1 MHDRRHFLCQSAA
14 AFAGI
19 QILPRSVF
27 GANEKLNIAFVGA
40 GGKGWHAV
48 QSLLEN
54 DLVNQVAFADV
65 DEDGLRVPRWPGMC
79 GLEFLVQRADGIL
92 AWISTGKSSTK

>member
-1 MHDRRHFLCQSAA
+1 MQTRRHFLSQSAA
-14 AFAGI
+14 VFAGI

-54 DLVNQVAFADV
+54 DLVNHAAFADV
-65 DEDGLRVPRWPGMC
+65 DEPRAAQARKARPNTP
-79 GLEFLVQRADGIL
+79 FY
-92 AWISTGKSSTK
+92 